1 MAFSVNQVFT
11 RFPRCFVAHLK
22 DFIPRKLEWI
32 ANPNFQ
38 GYGFAECNWKFNP
51 SGPLAGHSLDEMK
64 RKYEADRDKEFAAHV
79 CIEHP
84 RSSKVGEA
92 ADSHSE
98 KASSR

>member
-1 MAFSVNQVFT
+1 VAFSVNQVFT

-22 DFIPRKLEWI
+22 DSIPRKLEWI

-64 RKYEADRDKEFAAHV
+64 RKYEAQRDKEFA
-79 CIEHP
+79 
-84 RSSKVGEA
+84 
-92 ADSHSE
+92 SHACVTGTNTTYLRTE
-98 KASSR
+98 